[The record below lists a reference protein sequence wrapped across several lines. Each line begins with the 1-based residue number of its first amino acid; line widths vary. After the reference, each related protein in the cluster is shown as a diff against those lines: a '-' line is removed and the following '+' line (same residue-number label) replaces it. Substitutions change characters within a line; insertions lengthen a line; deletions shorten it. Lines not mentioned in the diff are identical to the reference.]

1 MYFLL
6 QRDGYAEEKEKT
18 HRQNGLEVLRIETV
32 NGNSVCRRDTSF
44 NRDLHRR
51 RFFSVAAFVMR
62 CASYMRERQL
72 RGELTTTR
80 KFFLQPRHSVIIRD
94 KQCVSTN

>member
-6 QRDGYAEEKEKT
+6 QRDGYAGEKERAN
-18 HRQNGLEVLRIETV
+18 RQNGPEVLHIETV
-32 NGNSVCRRDTSF
+32 NGNSVCRRDASF

-62 CASYMRERQL
+62 CASYMREHKL
-72 RGELTTTR
+72 RGELTTTLGS
-80 KFFLQPRHSVIIRD
+80 FFYIRIIL
-94 KQCVSTN
+94 